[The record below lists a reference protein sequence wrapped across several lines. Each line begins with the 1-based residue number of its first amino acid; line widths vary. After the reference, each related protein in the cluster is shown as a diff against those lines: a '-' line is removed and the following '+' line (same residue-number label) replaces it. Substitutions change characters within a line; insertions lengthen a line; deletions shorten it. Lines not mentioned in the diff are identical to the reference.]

1 MATMSTLCT
10 VSTVCTVSTLPS
22 NPKGLTKSVE
32 LIKNFKDHLSQI
44 LTIKFLSVLIISFP
58 SAIIA
63 EYLNIPLAWF
73 LGPMI
78 ITSIAALSGLKIIMP
93 KIVLSFILIILG
105 LHIGNYIDQNLFN
118 QMLDWIWTSL
128 IMLIYIIICILV
140 VAKYLQKF
148 ASYGEKASIFSA
160 APGALGPLMILA
172 ESEKTDLSQVATSHL
187 IRLIIIIT
195 IIPLIIVNNT
205 ENDILLNYD
214 FNYLAQNHFNLIL
227 LIFASLFFIIV
238 FDKIRIP
245 AALLSGTLFAS
256 GLLQITDIASYK
268 LPDETVNFCL
278 LILGSSVGCRFAEKT
293 VKEIANNSLH
303 SIVATTILV
312 VLGLVAAYVATFF
325 VETNILTLILSFSPG
340 GIYEVAVIAIAF
352 DLDPD
357 FVAFHHIIRLLFI
370 LFTVPICLR
379 VIEKIKK

>member
-1 MATMSTLCT
+1 MKMNL
-10 VSTVCTVSTLPS
+10 
-22 NPKGLTKSVE
+22 
-32 LIKNFKDHLSQI
+32 LIKNFKENLSQI
-44 LTIKFLSVLIISFP
+44 LTIKFISVLIISFP

-63 EYLNIPLAWF
+63 DYFNIPLAWF

-105 LHIGNYIDQNLFN
+105 LHIGNYIDKNLFN
-118 QMLDWIWTSL
+118 QMFDWIWTSL
-128 IMLIYIIICILV
+128 IMFIYIIICILI

-148 ASYGEKASIFSA
+148 ASYGRKASIFSA

-172 ESEKTDLSQVATSHL
+172 ENEKTDLSQVATSHL

-195 IIPLIIVNNT
+195 VIPFIIVSNT
-205 ENDILLNYD
+205 GNDVLLND
-214 FNYLAQNHFNLIL
+214 NFNYLTQNHLNLII
-227 LIFASLFFIIV
+227 LIVASLFFIFI
-238 FDKIRIP
+238 FDKIKIP

-312 VLGLVAAYVATFF
+312 VLGLIAAYVSTFF
-325 VETNILTLILSFSPG
+325 VDTNILTLILSFSPG

-352 DLDPD
+352 DLEPD

-370 LFTVPICLR
+370 LFTVPIYLR
-379 VIEKIKK
+379 LLEKIKK

>member
-1 MATMSTLCT
+1 MFT
-10 VSTVCTVSTLPS
+10 
-22 NPKGLTKSVE
+22 
-32 LIKNFKDHLSQI
+32 QI
-44 LTIKFLSVLIISFP
+44 NQIFSIKFITVLIISTP
-58 SAIIA
+58 SAIVA
-63 EYLNIPLAWF
+63 DYFNIPLAWF

-78 ITSIAALSGLKIIMP
+78 VTSIAALSGLKIIMP

-118 QMLDWIWTSL
+118 QMINWIWTSL

-140 VAKYLQKF
+140 VSKYLQKF
-148 ASYGEKASIFSA
+148 SGYDKKASIFSA

-195 IIPLIIVNNT
+195 VIPFIIVNNT
-205 ENDILLNYD
+205 NTDTLLIEKFDYMS
-214 FNYLAQNHFNLIL
+214 QNHINLIL
-227 LIFASLFFIIV
+227 LVIASLFFIFI
-238 FDKIRIP
+238 FDKIKVP

-256 GLLQITDIASYK
+256 GLLQITEIATYK
-268 LPDETVNFCL
+268 LPDESVNFCL
-278 LILGSSVGCRFAEKT
+278 LILGASVGCRFAEKT

-303 SIVATTILV
+303 SIVATTVLV
-312 VLGLVAAYVATFF
+312 VLGLIAAYVATFF
-325 VETNILTLILSFSPG
+325 VDTNILTLILSFSPG

-370 LFTVPICLR
+370 LFTVPIILR
-379 VIEKIKK
+379 IFDKIKK

>member
-1 MATMSTLCT
+1 M
-10 VSTVCTVSTLPS
+10 
-22 NPKGLTKSVE
+22 
-32 LIKNFKDHLSQI
+32 
-44 LTIKFLSVLIISFP
+44 
-58 SAIIA
+58 
-63 EYLNIPLAWF
+63 LN
-73 LGPMI
+73 
-78 ITSIAALSGLKIIMP
+78 
-93 KIVLSFILIILG
+93 
-105 LHIGNYIDQNLFN
+105 D
-118 QMLDWIWTSL
+118 
-128 IMLIYIIICILV
+128 
-140 VAKYLQKF
+140 
-148 ASYGEKASIFSA
+148 
-160 APGALGPLMILA
+160 
-172 ESEKTDLSQVATSHL
+172 
-187 IRLIIIIT
+187 
-195 IIPLIIVNNT
+195 
-205 ENDILLNYD
+205 D

-227 LIFASLFFIIV
+227 LIIASLFFIFV

-370 LFTVPICLR
+370 LFTVPVFLR
-379 VIEKIKK
+379 VLEKIKK